1 MKYIY
6 TKLVWRNNKYV
17 LQVKQHK
24 TDPFKQVFSSK
35 IKQEVKARREQ
46 LRHES
51 IPYMDIRLDE
61 LTRYKLMVITKQLNQ
76 KSLDKTVRYLID
88 KAHTDGIK
96 RSV

>member
-35 IKQEVKARREQ
+35 IKQEVKARRKA
-46 LRHES
+46 
-51 IPYMDIRLDE
+51 
-61 LTRYKLMVITKQLNQ
+61 LTAKPVKKKVVKKKGKKIQ
-76 KSLDKTVRYLID
+76 
-88 KAHTDGIK
+88 
-96 RSV
+96 